1 MTVPARP
8 TPLFADIADVSRRL
22 AETGYLPDTATATA
36 VFLADRLGK
45 PLLVEGPA
53 RVGKTELARAVAQ
66 ATGSGLVRLQ
76 CYEGVDEARA
86 LYEWNHAKQILRI
99 QAGSGDWEAT
109 KTDVFSEEF
118 LLQRPLL
125 TAIRRTE
132 PTVLLI
138 DETDK
143 ADIEIEGLLLEVLS
157 DFAVTVPELG
167 TLTATRAPFVLL
179 TSNATRE
186 LSEALKRRCLY
197 LHIDFPT
204 PELER
209 RILLSRVPELPEHF
223 AEELVRIIGVLRG
236 MQLKKVP
243 SIAETIDW
251 GRTVLALGLDTIDDA
266 VVAATLGV
274 VLKHQSDQRR
284 AQVELVAARRIRAA
298 RPLAPHGLPG
308 HLVGFVEALRGSGI
322 SVGPSETVDAGRVM
336 ATLGLGDREV
346 LREGIACA
354 VLRRPDH
361 RDTYDAM
368 FDLWFPA
375 ALGARAVIT
384 TEDESAGSG
393 GLPPDDV
400 EAMRQLLLDLL
411 ANNQDLAGK
420 DERLV
425 EMIARIVEAYGKYSS
440 SRGPSFSSYQALKAM
455 ALDELEGKLLAGLLA
470 PYGDEPTATQEQI
483 AKALAAQKI
492 AQLRRMVDAETK
504 RRTAE
509 QLGREHVQMYGIPQL
524 SENVEFLRASGEQLR
539 QMRRVVAPLA
549 RTLATRLAARRRRAR
564 AGSID
569 LRKTLRKSMSTGG
582 VPIDLVLHK
591 PRPARPELV
600 VLCDVSGSVAGFS
613 HFTLLLVHALRQQFS
628 RVRVFAFIDSTD
640 EVTHMFGPESD
651 LAIAIQRITR
661 EAGVYARDGHSD
673 YGNAF
678 VSFMQGFPNVL
689 SPRSSL
695 LVLGDGRTNYRN
707 PATDVLADMVTASRH
722 AHWLNPEPKHL
733 WGSGD
738 SAVPRYQEVITMHE
752 CRSAKQLA
760 TVIDQLLPV

>member
-1 MTVPARP
+1 M
-8 TPLFADIADVSRRL
+8 
-22 AETGYLPDTATATA
+22 
-36 VFLADRLGK
+36 
-45 PLLVEGPA
+45 
-53 RVGKTELARAVAQ
+53 
-66 ATGSGLVRLQ
+66 
-76 CYEGVDEARA
+76 
-86 LYEWNHAKQILRI
+86 
-99 QAGSGDWEAT
+99 
-109 KTDVFSEEF
+109 
-118 LLQRPLL
+118 
-125 TAIRRTE
+125 
-132 PTVLLI
+132 
-138 DETDK
+138 
-143 ADIEIEGLLLEVLS
+143 
-157 DFAVTVPELG
+157 
-167 TLTATRAPFVLL
+167 
-179 TSNATRE
+179 
-186 LSEALKRRCLY
+186 
-197 LHIDFPT
+197 
-204 PELER
+204 
-209 RILLSRVPELPEHF
+209 
-223 AEELVRIIGVLRG
+223 
-236 MQLKKVP
+236 
-243 SIAETIDW
+243 
-251 GRTVLALGLDTIDDA
+251 
-266 VVAATLGV
+266 
-274 VLKHQSDQRR
+274 
-284 AQVELVAARRIRAA
+284 AARRIRAA
-298 RPLAPHGLPG
+298 RPLAPHGLRG

>member
-1 MTVPARP
+1 M
-8 TPLFADIADVSRRL
+8 
-22 AETGYLPDTATATA
+22 AT
-36 VFLADRLGK
+36 
-45 PLLVEGPA
+45 
-53 RVGKTELARAVAQ
+53 
-66 ATGSGLVRLQ
+66 
-76 CYEGVDEARA
+76 
-86 LYEWNHAKQILRI
+86 
-99 QAGSGDWEAT
+99 
-109 KTDVFSEEF
+109 
-118 LLQRPLL
+118 
-125 TAIRRTE
+125 
-132 PTVLLI
+132 
-138 DETDK
+138 
-143 ADIEIEGLLLEVLS
+143 
-157 DFAVTVPELG
+157 
-167 TLTATRAPFVLL
+167 
-179 TSNATRE
+179 
-186 LSEALKRRCLY
+186 
-197 LHIDFPT
+197 
-204 PELER
+204 
-209 RILLSRVPELPEHF
+209 
-223 AEELVRIIGVLRG
+223 
-236 MQLKKVP
+236 
-243 SIAETIDW
+243 
-251 GRTVLALGLDTIDDA
+251 
-266 VVAATLGV
+266 
-274 VLKHQSDQRR
+274 
-284 AQVELVAARRIRAA
+284 RRIRPT

-336 ATLGLGDREV
+336 AVLGLGDREV

-375 ALGARAVIT
+375 ALGARAAVT
-384 TEDESAGSG
+384 EEDESSAPN
-393 GLPPDDV
+393 GLPADDV
-400 EAMRQLLLDLL
+400 EAMRQMLLDLL
-411 ANNQDLAGK
+411 TANEDLADM

-425 EMIARIVEAYGKYSS
+425 AMIARIVESYGKYSS

-470 PYGDEPTATQEQI
+470 PHGDEPTPTQEQI

-492 AQLRRMVDAETK
+492 AQLRKMVDAETK

-509 QLGREHVQMYGIPQL
+509 QLGRDHVQMYGIPQL

-564 AGSID
+564 AGSVD

-582 VPIDLVLHK
+582 VPIDVVLNK

-628 RVRVFAFIDSTD
+628 RVRVFAFIDTTD
-640 EVTHMFGPESD
+640 EVTHMFGPEAD
-651 LAIAIQRITR
+651 LAVAIQRITR
-661 EAGVYARDGHSD
+661 ETGVYARDGHSD

-678 VSFMQGFPNVL
+678 VSFMQAFPNVL

-707 PATDVLADMVTASRH
+707 PATDVLDDMVTASRH

-738 SAVPRYQEVITMHE
+738 SAVPRYQEVIRMHE

-760 TVIDQLLPV
+760 AVIDELLPV